1 MNILHGKMTH
11 SELENI
17 KLLLLDVD
25 GVLTSGQIIYSDKN
39 IETKVFNVRD
49 GLGIRLLQTAGIDV
63 GIVTGRT
70 SAALLNRCNDLG
82 ITMIYDGIKSKGEIF
97 DSILSTTHLQAQNV
111 AFVGD
116 DLPDLSLMKKVGVSI
131 AVADAHDAVKKIAD
145 IITRRN
151 GGEGAV
157 REVCEMILEAK
168 NMLKKMI
175 ETCI

>member
-1 MNILHGKMTH
+1 MNESKLK
-11 SELENI
+11 SI

-25 GVLTSGQIIYSDKN
+25 GVLTSGQIIYSGKN
-39 IETKVFNVRD
+39 IETKIFNVRD
-49 GLGIRLLQTAGIDV
+49 GLGIRLLQTAGIEV

-97 DSILSTTHLQAQNV
+97 DSILSATHLQAQDI

-116 DLPDLSLMKKVGVSI
+116 DLPDLSLMNKVGVSI
-131 AVADAHDAVKKIAD
+131 AVGDAHDAVKKFAD

-151 GGEGAV
+151 GGEGAI
-157 REVCEMILEAK
+157 REVCEMILDEK
-168 NMLKKMI
+168 NMLKKI
-175 ETCI
+175 IDTCI

>member
-1 MNILHGKMTH
+1 MNDSK
-11 SELENI
+11 LENI

-25 GVLTSGQIIYSDKN
+25 GVLTSGQIIYSGKK
-39 IETKVFNVRD
+39 IETKIFNVKD

-70 SAALLNRCNDLG
+70 SEALLTRCRDLG
-82 ITMIYDGIKSKGEIF
+82 ITIIYHGIKSKGEIF
-97 DSILSTTHLQAQNV
+97 DTILSATHRQAHEV

-131 AVADAHDAVKKIAD
+131 AVNDAHDAVKKNAG
-145 IITRRN
+145 ITTRHA

-157 REVCEMILEAK
+157 REVCEMILDAK
-168 NMLKKMI
+168 NLLEKII
-175 ETCI
+175 ENCI